1 MNKKA
6 MQPSRAMRFLLSVVL
21 AFGLVPGLGLVS
33 PPHAAADVGDVPN
46 MQQGGAPQAPSDE
59 GLPESESP
67 ESGGTG
73 SSGVEEGDVS
83 ANDAPAKPDEP
94 IATPEA
100 LVSLAEAQDGEVEL
114 RAEAEID
121 LSALAANSTIAIDE
135 TSVVAGGSS
144 VAHDGTVVL
153 KGSSAASD
161 ATVTVASSF
170 QGTIVLDGVNLEK
183 TDAST
188 MSLQPGAVVDLHV
201 RGAGNSI
208 KNSATA
214 ATRSYAVISVPA
226 GAELTVSGET
236 DSGTDSLAI
245 EANHTRANSSSAIV
259 TSGAV
264 IGSAANTDSG
274 LITIKN
280 VALFV
285 AAQTENTATATT
297 MYPGAGVR
305 GAIIGS
311 GYIGVAGSISV
322 NDAIIDITATP
333 IVAGSN
339 AAGGVSGALIGSGS
353 GDTMNYSTI
362 AVTSGDITIERSQ
375 VTAIAKAAQGSNS
388 GAVIGSGA
396 YGSAGGTILLSDST
410 VKAVSGSSGTAYG
423 AAIGS
428 GRYGSVSAIE
438 IDGGDVFAVVEASDG
453 TYGAGIGSGEG
464 KNATT
469 NRVSVGSILIDGNPS
484 VVASSQVPR
493 DSATTLFDTG
503 LGLAIP
509 TSASTSGAGIGGG
522 KDADVTSIVINSGTI
537 KAANLAGSATNGGF
551 SFGPGIGAGGRHS
564 SGKGGVLGTVTING
578 GIVEAT
584 SNGWTSNSH
593 AIGAGDGSNLRKGTV
608 VINGGT
614 VVAKSKP
621 INPTVSN
628 GRNGIGAESVVI
640 DGGSVFSEYGGQK
653 DIGIIGYGDGNWK
666 NSQGALIFPSVL
678 SLGAASASVTA
689 GSIDGVACAEVPGA
703 GVYGIN
709 DVVSDADGTV
719 YLWLPETGDGE
730 EGSVELTALD
740 AGASKDYA
748 IEYVRNSAVDRN
760 IYDLSSWNA
769 YHPAPMTRYVT
780 VSFVTNTAQ
789 ALADERV
796 AVGSQLA
803 EPSGLSKE
811 DHTLAG
817 WHTDPGYATKWDF
830 ADPVTEGMTLYAK
843 WEAPTSLDVLNV
855 ARLYGADRFD
865 TSKNVA
871 TYERDIATEKT
882 LIIASGADQ
891 HFPDAL
897 AASSLSGA
905 HDNAP
910 IVLSQP
916 DYLGDAA
923 RSVVEAAQAVEKIY
937 IIGSEYSVSA
947 EVEQALE
954 ALHPAA
960 EIVRLGGEGRQ
971 QTAEL
976 IYQELGSSAS
986 KTAILARSMEF
997 PDSLSISP
1005 WAAATNSP
1013 IFLSSFDEQSFFPS
1027 TLDALRTGGFDRV
1040 IVLGDAFSI
1049 PESAVESVRAAMGLA
1064 ETDVIRLGGDD
1075 RIETSLIVAEW
1086 ATDAARG
1093 NAERL
1098 SFDKLAVTRADK
1110 HADALAGG
1118 ALQGLHASVVLLTPT
1133 HTVHQDVLAK
1143 IAAASDD
1150 ISEIRFLGDEYAIA
1164 IDVVKAYIMAI
1175 PCDEHAWKPDDSVRI
1190 DLS

>member
-1 MNKKA
+1 M
-6 MQPSRAMRFLLSVVL
+6 L
-21 AFGLVPGLGLVS
+21 AFGLMPGFGLLS
-33 PPHAAADVGDVPN
+33 PPLATADDSDAPPAQEGDAPNSYDDGGVSQDESSEIEGDDASGAGEDLLADDGAVGSDDAST
-46 MQQGGAPQAPSDE
+46 GLEARALLDE
-59 GLPESESP
+59 G
-67 ESGGTG
+67 
-73 SSGVEEGDVS
+73 
-83 ANDAPAKPDEP
+83 
-94 IATPEA
+94 
-100 LVSLAEAQDGEVEL
+100 QDGGIEL
-114 RAEAEID
+114 RADAEID
-121 LSALAANSTIAIDE
+121 LSTLAPNSTIAIDG
-135 TSVVAGGSS
+135 TNVAAGGSS
-144 VAHDGTVVL
+144 VAHDGTVTL
-153 KGSSAASD
+153 KGSPSASD

-285 AAQTENTATATT
+285 AAQTENTDTATT

-322 NDAIIDITATP
+322 SDAVIDITATP

-469 NRVSVGSILIDGNPS
+469 NRVSVGSILIDGNPN

-537 KAANLAGSATNGGF
+537 KAANLAGSSTNGGF

-621 INPTVSN
+621 FNPTVSN

-653 DIGIIGYGDGNWK
+653 DIDIIGYGDGNWK

-678 SLGAASASVTA
+678 SLGAAFASVTA

-709 DVVSDADGTV
+709 DVVANADGTV
-719 YLWLPETGDGE
+719 YIWLPETGDGE

-740 AGASKDYA
+740 AGASKDYG

-769 YHPAPMTRYVT
+769 YYPAPMTRYVT
-780 VSFVTNTAQ
+780 VSFVTDTAQ
-789 ALADERV
+789 TVADQRI
-796 AVGSQLA
+796 AAGSPVS
-803 EPSGLSKE
+803 EPTGLTKE
-811 DHTLAG
+811 DHTLEG
-817 WHTDPGYATKWDF
+817 WYTEPGFQTEWDF
-830 ADPVTEGMTLYAK
+830 AAFVTEGMTLYAK
-843 WEAPTSLDVLNV
+843 WTHTASPDVLNV

-882 LIIASGADQ
+882 LIVASGDDP

-905 HDNAP
+905 HGNAP

-937 IIGSEYSVSA
+937 IIGSEYSVSG
-947 EVEQALE
+947 EVEQALK

-1013 IFLSSFDEQSFFPS
+1013 IFLSSFDEQSFNQS
-1027 TLDALRTGGFDRV
+1027 TLDALAAGGFDRV
-1040 IVLGDAFSI
+1040 IVLGDTYSI
-1049 PESAVESVRAAMGLA
+1049 PESAVASVRAATGLA
-1064 ETDVIRLGGDD
+1064 DADVIRLGGDN
-1075 RIETSLIVAEW
+1075 RIQTSLIVADW
-1086 ATDAARG
+1086 VTDAARG
-1093 NAERL
+1093 DAERL
-1098 SFDKLAVTRADK
+1098 SFDKLAVTRDDK

-1118 ALQGLHASVVLLTPT
+1118 ALQGLHGSVILLTPT
-1133 HTVHQDVLAK
+1133 GAVHQDVLEK
-1143 IAAASDD
+1143 ITAASGE
-1150 ISEIRFLGDEYAIA
+1150 ISEIRFLGDEYSVAL
-1164 IDVVKAYIMAI
+1164 DVTKAYILAI
-1175 PCDEHAWKPDDSVRI
+1175 PCDEHAWKPDDSVAI